1 MKPPQKKCLKKKKK
15 KMLRNWPEVEN
26 NLWLARTWVLPFAQL
41 FSRFSF
47 SYFQISIQIQSSF
60 FFLVLIISFRASCL
74 PAGQQSAAQAFHT
87 CQFRF
92 EKQKMLLVVNARV
105 TDPSFYFFYRYSL
118 SPHCTIRFSQNRFP
132 SPVAI
137 FFCLFGRGTGR
148 FLKHFLPVL
157 IWTDLVFLRNNRRS
171 YKRDRTCVCTFLSFS
186 RRLSFH
192 FLFLKFDFVFCFI
205 FSLFSFFFD
214 LFL

>member
-1 MKPPQKKCLKKKKK
+1 MASADLGASFRST
-15 KMLRNWPEVEN
+15 L
-26 NLWLARTWVLPFAQL
+26 LAFLVFVFLDFYL
-41 FSRFSF
+41 DIVFF
-47 SYFQISIQIQSSF
+47 F